1 MEEEE
6 FRLSEF
12 LSIQKN
18 VFLLLMSLVSDKRSY
33 FEQLIKFTPVL
44 RYNTK
49 LVMLEKDDNS
59 NVIGY
64 DELKGKNETMN
75 NTYFVIFD
83 FNVLVHYDADIINDN
98 NSNNNKFIIMLD
110 INEIKNYIRNKS
122 SITNIVALFG
132 KNFDLTINTEI
143 TSRKSYI
150 SDEQLRLYNQEYLK
164 YEKSNSLERVDNTE
178 PSKLLNIYFD
188 NKITS
193 LDNINLDKALQ
204 RAPKF
209 KTILLDILL
218 KNKKRHLIKMID
230 GKYGIDSFLTIYN
243 KIKDTPVLILIK
255 KSDNF
260 SSKVRK
266 LQSFNESNA
275 PGVLL
280 TDFHFSKDMM
290 PKNIDY
296 FHITDGG
303 INYEDDLIT
312 LFDQCNAR
320 NYSGSYPRKIELI
333 SHIAVAFGSVVTLDA
348 ENYKE
353 LFNQFNK
360 SLELYEVFKKNS
372 TKIYLKGDEF
382 YIQIKK

>member
-1 MEEEE
+1 
-6 FRLSEF
+6 
-12 LSIQKN
+12 
-18 VFLLLMSLVSDKRSY
+18 
-33 FEQLIKFTPVL
+33 
-44 RYNTK
+44 
-49 LVMLEKDDNS
+49 
-59 NVIGY
+59 
-64 DELKGKNETMN
+64 
-75 NTYFVIFD
+75 
-83 FNVLVHYDADIINDN
+83 
-98 NSNNNKFIIMLD
+98 
-110 INEIKNYIRNKS
+110 
-122 SITNIVALFG
+122 
-132 KNFDLTINTEI
+132 
-143 TSRKSYI
+143 
-150 SDEQLRLYNQEYLK
+150 
-164 YEKSNSLERVDNTE
+164 
-178 PSKLLNIYFD
+178 
-188 NKITS
+188 
-193 LDNINLDKALQ
+193 
-204 RAPKF
+204 
-209 KTILLDILL
+209 
-218 KNKKRHLIKMID
+218 MID